1 MTYTF
6 HVVVEREAHQWR
18 AYCPAFESYEASTG
32 GQTRE
37 EALAHIHSVL
47 FINLEQILAQGA
59 PVPVDVEIPNGTLI
73 SVSEPPTGFFN
84 MLLMPECAKCVSR
97 K

>member
-1 MTYTF
+1 MTYTFTF

-37 EALAHIHSVL
+37 EALAHMPTPYGCPFCLAL
-47 FINLEQILAQGA
+47 FRPKQ
-59 PVPVDVEIPNGTLI
+59 T
-73 SVSEPPTGFFN
+73 
-84 MLLMPECAKCVSR
+84 PEKRAGYL
-97 K
+97 

>member
-6 HVVVEREAHQWR
+6 HVVVERDAHQWR

-59 PVPVDVEIPNGTLI
+59 PVPVDVEIPWQ
-73 SVSEPPTGFFN
+73 PDF
-84 MLLMPECAKCVSR
+84 SR
-97 K
+97 DLSHRPYFSTCC